1 MSTSVPPRDGSAR
14 AGSASSFTPFLS
26 DEQAL
31 RRVFD
36 ANFNTYIESVRSTLG
51 DAAGQAPR
59 VVESA
64 FCNAWKQRAS
74 LANADQTKS
83 FLADEVQHGAT
94 RALSRRAAAHRFGT
108 HGGRDTGAADAHTS
122 STGPAD
128 AEASWTRILQ
138 LIHETGVDSHAAA
151 ATAGRHE
158 AAAHMKIAARK
169 TSWGPLI
176 GIGVVGLLLSVG
188 GALYMSRL
196 GEDDAVA
203 SAVSTAGLEPI
214 AASSPGQIG
223 STTLADGTKM
233 RIGPETKITVPDGF
247 PTKMRAVKVDGTATF
262 EVAPGQVLPFRVVAK
277 RMHFIATGTKF
288 IISAYSND
296 SGAAVRVTEGTVTV
310 KSNGKT
316 RVVNAGQSLTV
327 DRSGAMA
334 APSEEMAAQ
343 DFGWVDGRISFQ
355 HRQMR
360 DVIEQLSRWFNLD
373 VKVPDLP
380 LLDREA
386 SFAVSLD
393 SSRAAITQVE
403 QSGNVKFGFE
413 GETRVF
419 RDATG
424 KGAAPSKTAPA
435 AKPKK

>member
-1 MSTSVPPRDGSAR
+1 MSTSVPPRDDSAR
-14 AGSASSFTPFLS
+14 TGAASSFTPFLS
-26 DEQAL
+26 DEQVL

-36 ANFNTYIESVRSTLG
+36 ANFNSYVESARSTLG

-59 VVESA
+59 VVEAA
-64 FCNAWKQRAS
+64 FINAWKQRAS

-83 FLADEVQHGAT
+83 FLTEEIQHGST

-108 HGGRDTGAADAHTS
+108 HGGRDSGAADAHAST
-122 STGPAD
+122 TGPAD
-128 AEASWTRILQ
+128 AEASWAKIAQ
-138 LIHETGVDSHAAA
+138 AIHDTNQGADSHAAA

-158 AAAHMKIAARK
+158 AAAHMKVAARK
-169 TSWGPLI
+169 TSWAPLI
-176 GIGVVGLLLSVG
+176 GIGVVGLILSIG

-203 SAVSTAGLEPI
+203 SAVSTSGLEPI

-233 RIGPETKITVPDGF
+233 KIGPETKITVPDGF
-247 PTKMRAVKVDGTATF
+247 PTKIRAVKVDGTAQF
-262 EVAPGQVLPFRVVAK
+262 EVAAGQALPFRVVAK

-288 IISAYSND
+288 VVSAYPND
-296 SGAAVRVTEGTVTV
+296 SGAAVKVFEGTVTV

-316 RVVNAGQSLTV
+316 SAVPAGQALLV
-327 DRSGAMA
+327 DRSGAMK
-334 APSEEMAAQ
+334 APSADEAAA
-343 DFGWVDGRISFQ
+343 DFGWVDGQISFQ

-360 DVIEQLSRWFNLD
+360 DVIAQLSRWFNLD

-403 QSGNVKFGFE
+403 KSGNVKFGFE

-419 RDATG
+419 RDAAG
-424 KGAAPSKTAPA
+424 KASAAPKAA
-435 AKPKK
+435 AKKK

>member
-26 DEQAL
+26 DEQTL

-36 ANFNTYIESVRSTLG
+36 ANFNAYIESARGTLG

-59 VVESA
+59 VVEAA
-64 FCNAWKQRAS
+64 FVNAWKQRAS
-74 LANADQTKS
+74 FANDEQVKA
-83 FLADEVQHGAT
+83 FLTEEVGHGAT

-108 HGGRDTGAADAHTS
+108 HGGRDSGATDAHAS

-128 AEASWTRILQ
+128 AEASWAKITHA
-138 LIHETGVDSHAAA
+138 IHDTGGGADSHAAA

-158 AAAHMKIAARK
+158 AAAHMKVAARK
-169 TSWGPLI
+169 TSWMPLI
-176 GIGVVGLLLSVG
+176 GIGVVGLALSVG
-188 GALYMSRL
+188 GAFYMSRL

-203 SAVSTAGLEPI
+203 SAVSVSGLEPI

-223 STTLADGTKM
+223 STTLADGSKM
-233 RIGPETKITVPDGF
+233 KIGPETKVFLPDGF
-247 PTKMRAVKVDGTATF
+247 PTKIRAVRVEGTAQF
-262 EVAPGQVLPFRVVAK
+262 EVAAGQVLPFRVVAK

-288 IISAYSND
+288 IISAYPND
-296 SGAAVRVTEGTVTV
+296 SGAAVQVREGTVTV
-310 KSNGKT
+310 KSSGKT
-316 RVVNAGQSLTV
+316 SVVTANQALIV
-327 DRSGAMA
+327 DRSGTMKP
-334 APSEEMAAQ
+334 PSEAEAAA
-343 DFGWVDGRISFQ
+343 DFGWVDSQISIQ
-355 HRQMR
+355 HRQLR
-360 DVIEQLSRWFNLD
+360 DVIAQMSRWFNLD

-380 LLDREA
+380 LLDRDG

-403 QSGNVKFGFE
+403 KSANVKFGFE

-419 RDATG
+419 RDAG
-424 KGAAPSKTAPA
+424 KVKEVVKPA
-435 AKPKK
+435 AKAKK